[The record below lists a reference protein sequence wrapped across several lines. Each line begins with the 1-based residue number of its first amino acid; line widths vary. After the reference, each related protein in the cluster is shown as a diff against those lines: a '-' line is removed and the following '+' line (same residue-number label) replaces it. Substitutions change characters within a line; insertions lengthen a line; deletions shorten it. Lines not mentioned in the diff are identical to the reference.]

1 VSAATRG
8 RGRQV
13 LGAFL
18 RTPMGVVSAL
28 LLTVILVLAI
38 VGPPLFGDEADAVE
52 VLRANEGPSAAH
64 PLGTNA
70 LGQDI
75 LARTLAATRLSL
87 LLALGATGLAALL
100 GSVAGALIASAGPR
114 LRRFGAGLI
123 DATLSFGGILLAI
136 FVVAVL
142 GVSALGATLAVA
154 LAFAPAFARFTYSLV
169 VSVNAR
175 DYVVAARVVGVP
187 RRGLLTRYVF
197 PNVADSLAVATFTT
211 IAESLIA
218 VAALSFL
225 GLGVQYPEY
234 EWGALLAKGVQSFYV
249 TPWAALA
256 PAIMITLTGAAFSLF
271 GDALARASNPLLWGE
286 RPRLLRSRRA
296 ARIEYAAR
304 PEGSS

>member
-1 VSAATRG
+1 VSGATRS

-18 RTPMGVVSAL
+18 RTPTGIVSAVL
-28 LLTVILVLAI
+28 LAAILALAI
-38 VGPPLFGDEADAVE
+38 VGPPLFGGEAETVDV
-52 VLRANEGPSAAH
+52 VRANEGPSAEH

-87 LLALGATGLAALL
+87 LLALGATGLAALF

-114 LRRFGAGLI
+114 LRRLGAGLI

-136 FVVAVL
+136 FVVA
-142 GVSALGATLAVA
+142 
-154 LAFAPAFARFTYSLV
+154 
-169 VSVNAR
+169 
-175 DYVVAARVVGVP
+175 
-187 RRGLLTRYVF
+187 
-197 PNVADSLAVATFTT
+197 
-211 IAESLIA
+211 
-218 VAALSFL
+218 ALSFL

-234 EWGALLAKGVQSFYV
+234 EWGALLSKGVQSFYV

-256 PAIMITLTGAAFSLF
+256 PAIMITITGAAFSLF
-271 GDALARASNPLLWGE
+271 GDALARASNPLLWGQ
-286 RPRLLRSRRA
+286 RPRLLRSRGA
-296 ARIEYAAR
+296 PQIDYTAR